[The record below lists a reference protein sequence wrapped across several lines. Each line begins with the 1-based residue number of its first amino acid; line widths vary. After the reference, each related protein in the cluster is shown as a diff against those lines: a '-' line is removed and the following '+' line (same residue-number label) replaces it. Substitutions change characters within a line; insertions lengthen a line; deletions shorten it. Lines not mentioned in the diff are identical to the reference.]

1 MSTVLCIVLFQ
12 FFSVFVQYKLYNT
25 HFLLPSLPLIPIHV
39 VTFHFLDDAIYQS
52 AAGLLVIFR
61 LWRFVRIGHAIVEVT
76 NQKAHEEYNGLL
88 AYTEALEHLLQQHA
102 IPVPECQWTHLGGS
116 SHNSGGGG
124 MRHSDHN
131 KNSSISGS
139 SGGNVN
145 ILNEIEQ
152 AHRDELRQKLNLT
165 TADPGAD
172 EKQLEQTKIEPSTI

>member
-1 MSTVLCIVLFQ
+1 MVSFRHYTHLTVRSIPLPL
-12 FFSVFVQYKLYNT
+12 L
-25 HFLLPSLPLIPIHV
+25 LLPV

-102 IPVPECQWTHLGGS
+102 IPVPECQWNHLRGS
-116 SHNSGGGG
+116 SHNGGGG

-131 KNSSISGS
+131 QNSSSSGS
-139 SGGNVN
+139 SGGSVN

-152 AHRDELRQKLNLT
+152 AHRDELRQKFNLT
-165 TADPGAD
+165 AADPGAD
-172 EKQLEQTKIEPSTI
+172 GKQREQTKIEPSNT